1 MINKLP
7 LQRGI
12 LTEEQRTLLLN
23 TILEAYIFIN
33 PLLNPHF
40 GESEPAANLRRDGF
54 PAYADGV
61 NWNPGSGEGY
71 YRYDTATASWLP
83 MSSASPVVSKT
94 SSYTATAADSVILCN
109 ATSGNVTITLPTSV
123 GTKGRQYTI
132 KKTDASANLV
142 IIDGAG
148 AETIDGEL
156 TIELAVQ
163 YESMTIH
170 SDNAGWVIV

>member
-1 MINKLP
+1 M
-7 LQRGI
+7 QR
-12 LTEEQRTLLLN
+12 LTLGRSQDSNQKDLILN
-23 TILEAYIFIN
+23 TVIKGIIYFSPIANENLGKAQ
-33 PLLNPHF
+33 PLPEYL
-40 GESEPAANLRRDGF
+40 RDGQI
-54 PAYADGV
+54 AYADGT
-61 NWNPGSGEGY
+61 NWNPSGGKGY